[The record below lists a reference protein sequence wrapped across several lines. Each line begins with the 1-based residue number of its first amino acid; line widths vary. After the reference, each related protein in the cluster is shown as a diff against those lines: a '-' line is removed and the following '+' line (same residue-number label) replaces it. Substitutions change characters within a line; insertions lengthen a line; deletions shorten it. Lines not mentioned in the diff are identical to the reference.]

1 MYGVELGIIIWAT
14 FGCAMV
20 AASPGLSSAALMIFW
35 RVIMGIG
42 IGGDFPLSSVIT
54 AEYANP
60 KSSYFKSLSNIA

>member
-1 MYGVELGIIIWAT
+1 
-14 FGCAMV
+14 
-20 AASPGLSSAALMIFW
+20 
-35 RVIMGIG
+35 MGIG